1 MNIIEM
7 KEIISSK
14 SGYLRNI
21 ENKINRNVDHS
32 RVLFF
37 DEIE

>member
-14 SGYLRNI
+14 SGYLRNM